1 MEEKN
6 EREQKVKALALDLP
20 VDPLQM
26 RAPPIISHTPSA
38 GSRNSF
44 TRTCT
49 RRAHTNT
56 HISWQQNREG
66 GLFFCPKWREGE
78 KEGEVEGRL

>member
-1 MEEKN
+1 MRRHEVITTGKKKNKEMREEN

-26 RAPPIISHTPSA
+26 RAPPIISNAPSA
-38 GSRNSF
+38 GSRQSF

-49 RRAHTNT
+49 RRTHTNAP
-56 HISWQQNREG
+56 HQ
-66 GLFFCPKWREGE
+66 LAA
-78 KEGEVEGRL
+78 